1 MTDDPVLSAL
11 MNTHPA
17 AAGVGAPAWRER
29 VEHVAET
36 LDVGPG
42 TTVFDVGCGAGA
54 FLLPLW
60 ENRYRVGGLDEDA
73 SLLALARQAMPDGQ
87 FIVGRP
93 WEVDPAESW
102 QVVVA
107 SRGLDTCRTLDEAR
121 GLLARMTAKA
131 SYAVALLGIREVAG
145 TGALVADRAQLLR
158 WLAELGVAAVQF
170 ETGPDGRFD
179 VFGKV

>member
-11 MNTHPA
+11 MHSHPA
-17 AAGVGAPAWRER
+17 ATGVDESTWRER

-42 TTVFDVGCGAGA
+42 TTVFDIGCGAGA

-60 ENRYRVGGLDEDA
+60 ENHYRVGGLDEDA

-102 QVVVA
+102 QVVA
-107 SRGLDTCRTLDEAR
+107 SSRGLDPCRSLDEAR

-131 SYAVALLGIREVAG
+131 SYAVALLGVRELAG
-145 TGALVADRAQLLR
+145 AGGLVADRAQVLR

-170 ETGPDGRFD
+170 ETRPDGRFD